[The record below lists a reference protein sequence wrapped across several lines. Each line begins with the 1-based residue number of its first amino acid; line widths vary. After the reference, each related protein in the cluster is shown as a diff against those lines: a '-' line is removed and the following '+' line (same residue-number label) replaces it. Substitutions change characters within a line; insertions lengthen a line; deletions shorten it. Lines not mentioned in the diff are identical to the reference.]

1 MAFLK
6 TEIDFNFKPIYDLA
20 KIFPEINGRL
30 LALVGKRSR
39 ILLRE
44 KYLSGQ
50 ELTLK
55 PGPVGKSG
63 KLLITSDVNR
73 RRDQV
78 KIYSFPLNLFEKG
91 RMLRS
96 GRKEAGKFILTRKLK
111 ADVNSRMSSYV
122 REFENKILQP
132 EIDKV
137 GL

>member
-1 MAFLK
+1 MAILK
-6 TEIDFNFKPIYDLA
+6 ADVQFNFQPIYDLA
-20 KIFPEINGRL
+20 KVYPEINGRL

-55 PGPVGKSG
+55 PGPFGRSG

-96 GRKEAGKFILTRKLK
+96 GRKEAGKFIITRKLK